1 MASNQLQ
8 SAGLY
13 PPCKALGCC
22 GHTSVDGCVSMGIDS
37 PGTLSLHPLCL
48 SRGEVLVIMV
58 NTSTRHPAK
67 FGDNTHFLLLS
78 YLPFLSLHPSLSLP
92 SICLPLSTS
101 LPSPY
106 AFHPSSPSH
115 LPLVSLTLTHFDSV
129 SSAVWDNPPG
139 RGVKV
144 GPSRPSQLHNGSIW
158 MTPRLL

>member
-67 FGDNTHFLLLS
+67 FGDNTHSFSLTFHS
-78 YLPFLSLHPSLSLP
+78 YHFIPPSLSPAYASHTLP
-92 SICLPLSTS
+92 ATPLSTP
-101 LPSPY
+101 LP
-106 AFHPSSPSH
+106 PSH
-115 LPLVSLTLTHFDSV
+115 LPLLSLTLTLPDSV
-129 SSAVWDNPPG
+129 SIAVWDNPPG